1 MIRFQPALQ
10 LTVLLAANLF
20 FSQHLL
26 SQPTEPRSGVTI
38 RGETIQGG
46 LLFIQ
51 AAPGSRAFL
60 DDQEIMVSP
69 AGDFLVGFD
78 RDETGERQLRVV
90 FPQGEP
96 ERVTLKV
103 RPRDYVIE
111 RVDGLPPSTV
121 TPDPEAAQR
130 IADEAAMVS
139 AARALREPRTDYL
152 DGFDWPASGRISGV
166 YGSQRILNGEPGR
179 PHYGMDIAAPTGSPV
194 YAPADGVI
202 TLAYAD
208 MYFSGGTLIL
218 DHGQGLSST
227 FLHLSK
233 IVVETGARVKKGD
246 LIALVGATGRAS
258 GPHLDWRMNW
268 LDRKVDPQLLM
279 TGSP

>member
-1 MIRFQPALQ
+1 MGNFPPPALKYAAL
-10 LTVLLAANLF
+10 LTSLILFICNPAQTWAAVK
-20 FSQHLL
+20 L
-26 SQPTEPRSGVTI
+26 S
-38 RGETIQGG
+38 GETLQGG

-51 AAPGSRAFL
+51 AEPGSRAFL
-60 DDQEIMVSP
+60 DDQEVMVSRE
-69 AGDFLVGFD
+69 GNFVIGFD
-78 RDETGERQLRVV
+78 RDERGQRTLRVV
-90 FPQGEP
+90 ALQGE
-96 ERVTLKV
+96 EEIITLDVK
-103 RPRDYVIE
+103 PREYAIE
-111 RVDGLPPSTV
+111 RVDGLPQATV
-121 TPDPEAAQR
+121 TPDPEAAER

-139 AARALREPRTDYL
+139 AARARRDQRTDYL
-152 DGFDWPASGRISGV
+152 DGFAWPASGRISGV

-194 YAPADGVI
+194 YAPADGVV
-202 TLAYAD
+202 TLAHPG

-233 IVVETGARVKKGD
+233 IVVEPGTSVRKGQ

-268 LDRKVDPQLLM
+268 LDRRVDPQLLLV
-279 TGSP
+279 GSP

>member
-1 MIRFQPALQ
+1 MPLFRPALNFIAL
-10 LTVLLAANLF
+10 LTILVLLCYDPAQAL
-20 FSQHLL
+20 
-26 SQPTEPRSGVTI
+26 GAVTLK
-38 RGETIQGG
+38 GETVQGG

-51 AAPGSRAFL
+51 AEPGSRAFL

-69 AGDFLVGFD
+69 QGNFVIGFD
-78 RDETGERQLRVV
+78 RDETGQKTLRVALA
-90 FPQGEP
+90 QGRE
-96 ERVTLKV
+96 EIIALQVTS
-103 RPRDYVIE
+103 RTYDIE
-111 RVDGLPPSTV
+111 RVDGLPPATV
-121 TPDPEAAQR
+121 QPDAAATQR

-139 AARALREPRTDYL
+139 AARSRRDNRTDYL
-152 DGFDWPASGRISGV
+152 NGFAWPASGRISGV

-179 PHYGMDIAAPTGSPV
+179 PHYGMDIAAPNGSPV
-194 YAPADGVI
+194 YAPADGIV
-202 TLAYAD
+202 TLAHSD

-233 IVVETGARVKKGD
+233 IVVESGTTVRLGE

-268 LDRKVDPQLLM
+268 LDRKVDPQLLLG
-279 TGSP
+279 GSP

>member
-1 MIRFQPALQ
+1 MRRYRTVPGNVALF
-10 LTVLLAANLF
+10 TVLAF
-20 FSQHLL
+20 FSQPSDLHAAAIL
-26 SQPTEPRSGVTI
+26 
-38 RGETIQGG
+38 RGETLQGG

-51 AAPGSRAFL
+51 AEPGSRAYL
-60 DDQEIMVSP
+60 DGQEIMVS
-69 AGDFLVGFD
+69 ASGDLVIGFD
-78 RDETGERQLRVV
+78 RDESGERTLRVLG
-90 FPQGEP
+90 PQGREEVITLEVEP
-96 ERVTLKV
+96 RE
-103 RPRDYVIE
+103 YAIE
-111 RVDGLPPSTV
+111 RVDGLPPATV
-121 TPDPEAAQR
+121 TPDPEAARR

-139 AARALREPRTDYL
+139 AARAVRESRTDYL

-202 TLAYAD
+202 TLAHPD

-233 IVVETGARVKKGD
+233 LLVETGKSVRKGD

-268 LDRKVDPQLLM
+268 LDRKVDPQLLLP
-279 TGSP
+279 GSP